1 LDTPLT
7 NTKSTKGKLCASAS
21 GIPISTAILL
31 VTQPQHSKLQHIS
44 SKQKRANTKETLI
57 TEEFSQQLAKSCIV
71 LIIQMRI
78 STVGH
83 RPLEDDSESLLEL
96 LGLPH
101 LTLLICASFSIN
113 MGEALP
119 HISTSSSTGSPP
131 ATPKPTSEC

>member
-1 LDTPLT
+1 MLRKTTP
-7 NTKSTKGKLCASAS
+7 TKTKYKDLFPSATYIMQTKK
-21 GIPISTAILL
+21 G
-31 VTQPQHSKLQHIS
+31 H
-44 SKQKRANTKETLI
+44 NTKETLI
-57 TEEFSQQLAKSCIV
+57 TAEFSQQLAKSCII
-71 LIIQMRI
+71 LFIQMRI